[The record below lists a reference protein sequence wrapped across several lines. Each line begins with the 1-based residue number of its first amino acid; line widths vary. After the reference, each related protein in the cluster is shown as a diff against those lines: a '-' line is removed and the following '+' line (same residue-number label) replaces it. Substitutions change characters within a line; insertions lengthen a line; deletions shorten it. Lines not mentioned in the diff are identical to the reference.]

1 MHPRA
6 HRRNPPC
13 AGKRQPED
21 RVIRPTC
28 SPHEPYEPAP
38 PFPWNGGTSNAG
50 CGGSQPALFAS
61 ELRNPLVGRYG
72 AVGRT
77 CCALTPRAQPG
88 TQLLR
93 YYQFD
98 LHLVGVFWQNKAKR
112 ACTPVASDSCK
123 CDLLHRYFH
132 GSGKEI
138 LFARLVAQGLNKTK
152 TA

>member
-1 MHPRA
+1 M
-6 HRRNPPC
+6 
-13 AGKRQPED
+13 AG
-21 RVIRPTC
+21 
-28 SPHEPYEPAP
+28 
-38 PFPWNGGTSNAG
+38 FLFG

-98 LHLVGVFWQNKAKR
+98 LHLVGVFWQNKAKKGVPLRLQVIR
-112 ACTPVASDSCK
+112 AHVTCVTDIRLWEGV
-123 CDLLHRYFH
+123 
-132 GSGKEI
+132 